1 MARGG
6 GGRGLQASQAQVPC
20 PPPLTPPPKTSNCS
34 RDRGLRAFL
43 EAFGAVCV
51 LFWLSW
57 RLAPAVSIV
66 ILVTALAAAHYR
78 KRTRPV
84 EQAQG
89 RALQRMGAVAHQAF
103 ENMRTVRS
111 FAGEAL
117 ERERFQAQAA
127 ASYSAGREFGRAKA
141 NFEATNR
148 AAIHASLLMLY
159 SWGGYLVSQ
168 GLMPISVL
176 ISGIGFTFSLMYA
189 TQGAVNTLSDLRRA
203 AGAFERVRGRARR
216 RVGGPRRRLP
226 RRGLSAGLAPH
237 QACRLVHQSLT
248 RPPVHPPARPPCP
261 PTHPQRCGRS
271 FRRLTRTPPCSA
283 RCRQAR
289 GGRSPTARSRSS
301 RRTQVGRR
309 RRRAGGG
316 GGPGCAAL
324 GRSLLP
330 RMAGRSPPR
339 PPFLSPYCPRRQG
352 GRRGGAGG
360 QGGRP
365 GSAARVVLLPAARR
379 PAGCA

>member
-1 MARGG
+1 
-6 GGRGLQASQAQVPC
+6 
-20 PPPLTPPPKTSNCS
+20 
-34 RDRGLRAFL
+34 
-43 EAFGAVCV
+43 VCV

-57 RLAPAVSIV
+57 RLAPACSIV

-78 KRTRPV
+78 KKTRPV

-203 AGAFERVRGRARR
+203 AGAFERVSHARLARGAAGVAHAGGAAGVGEGPGWPRLPKPHTQAPSPPSPLSRGSRINLLTAPPPPPAPAPHTCCSHQVRTLIQTSDPDTSMFGALPPGAWWEVANGSQPVVEPYAGSRR
-216 RVGGPRRRLP
+216 RCG
-226 RRGLSAGLAPH
+226 AGL
-237 QACRLVHQSLT
+237 
-248 RPPVHPPARPPCP
+248 
-261 PTHPQRCGRS
+261 GR
-271 FRRLTRTPPCSA
+271 
-283 RCRQAR
+283 
-289 GGRSPTARSRSS
+289 GRSPGAC
-301 RRTQVGRR
+301 RR
-309 RRRAGGG
+309 
-316 GGPGCAAL
+316 
-324 GRSLLP
+324 
-330 RMAGRSPPR
+330 
-339 PPFLSPYCPRRQG
+339 
-352 GRRGGAGG
+352 
-360 QGGRP
+360 
-365 GSAARVVLLPAARR
+365 
-379 PAGCA
+379 